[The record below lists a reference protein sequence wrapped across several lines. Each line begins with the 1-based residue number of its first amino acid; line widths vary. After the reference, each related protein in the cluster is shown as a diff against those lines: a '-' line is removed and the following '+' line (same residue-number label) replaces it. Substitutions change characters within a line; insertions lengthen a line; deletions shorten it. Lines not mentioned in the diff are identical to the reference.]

1 MASSGPAVSHESS
14 EIPSTT
20 KEKRVR
26 RAYKASTWIREYSS
40 LNVVLDNFL
49 CMLNANFDFQVF
61 SENVAQVRRH

>member
-26 RAYKASTWIREYSS
+26 RAYKASTLITEYSS
-40 LNVVLDNFL
+40 LNVVKYIR
-49 CMLNANFDFQVF
+49 NAYCTAVVDE
-61 SENVAQVRRH
+61 SEE